1 MRPQRN
7 TALDAMRGLTLAG
20 MILVNTPGSR
30 QYVYWPLAHADWHGY
45 TPTDLI
51 FPFFLFMVGVAMF
64 FSLGRFN
71 YQPTSEALL
80 KIARR
85 VLVIFGIGVLLNAFP
100 FIAPLSEL
108 RLMGVLQRIALAYG
122 LVALAVL
129 YLPVRAFYWLI
140 AILLLGYWALLY
152 FGGGAEPYSL
162 QDNVPGHIDRALL
175 GSAHLW
181 QGKGMPFDPEGLFGT
196 LPATLNVMAGFLAAR
211 MIVSIQSIARQ
222 LRYLLTGGICLV
234 LAGHVWD
241 AWLPINKSLW
251 TSSFA
256 LISVG
261 WALLVLAGCV
271 IVDNDGKRL
280 LQPMRIFGRNPLF
293 IYALS
298 SLWVQIYF
306 LIPLEY
312 QGEQL
317 NAYQF
322 LYRLCLQLVANPYG
336 ASIFFAGAHV
346 LLLWGVA
353 YFLYR
358 HRIVI
363 KI

>member
-30 QYVYWPLAHADWHGY
+30 QYMYWPLAHVDWHGY

-51 FPFFLFMVGVAMF
+51 FPFFLFMVGAAMF

-71 YQPTSEALL
+71 YQPSPEVLL

-85 VLVIFGIGVLLNAFP
+85 VLVIFAIGVLLNAFP
-100 FIAPLSEL
+100 FVAPLSEL

-129 YLPVRAFYWLI
+129 YLPVRALYGLI
-140 AILLLGYWALLY
+140 AFLLLGYWALLY
-152 FGGGAEPYSL
+152 FGGGSDPYSL
-162 QDNVPGHIDRALL
+162 QDNVLGRIDRALL
-175 GSAHLW
+175 GSEHLW
-181 QGKGMPFDPEGLFGT
+181 QGKGVPFDPEGLFAT
-196 LPATLNVMAGFLAAR
+196 LPAAVNVMAGFLTAR
-211 MIVSIQSIARQ
+211 MIASIQSIARQ
-222 LRYLLTGGICLV
+222 LRYLLTIGVCLV
-234 LAGHVWD
+234 FVGHLWD

-261 WALLVLAGCV
+261 WALLTLGLVV
-271 IVDNDGKRL
+271 ILDSNGQRL

-298 SLWVQIYF
+298 SLWVQIYL
-306 LIPLEY
+306 LIPVEY
-312 QGEQL
+312 HGEHL

-322 LYRLCLQLVANPYG
+322 LYRLCLQLITNPYH
-336 ASIFFAGAHV
+336 ASVFFAGAHV
-346 LLLWGVA
+346 LLLWGMA
-353 YFLYR
+353 YWLDR